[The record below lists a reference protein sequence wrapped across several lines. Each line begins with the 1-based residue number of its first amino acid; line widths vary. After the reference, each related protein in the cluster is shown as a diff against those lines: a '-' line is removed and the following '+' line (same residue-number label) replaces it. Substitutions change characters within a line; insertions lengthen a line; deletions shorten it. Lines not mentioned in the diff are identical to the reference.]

1 MARNYTKFLS
11 AAGVV
16 GNGFT
21 ETSGVYLADGGISR
35 VKSYIEDISY
45 SGGVL
50 FVDDAHHLLSYS
62 GGRKVMDFMMQEMER
77 KRGKV
82 VFLFAGNEKG
92 MRNVLGHGT
101 GTSILLPYVLNFKD
115 YSDNELLQMMG
126 SYIKK
131 KFDGKMEVEGGFDG
145 LYMRIAARRVARD
158 RDTPQFGNAR
168 AVENALARIW
178 ERQSARLAKIRKVKE
193 DLKAAEEEI
202 AEGQAKKT
210 DKKASKDVK
219 QTDSND
225 KETPESTARPDKAD
239 VEIVNTEDTTK
250 NEDPATEEKLIDK
263 SEADTRPED
272 AAKKN
277 QEDTEGSDSA
287 AKESEQN
294 EQKEGKEEVD
304 PADYIFTK
312 EDILGQDPSTAIL
325 DSPAWQ
331 KIRKLTGLQAVK
343 RSILNL
349 FEVVK
354 SNYQRELEEKPLLKL
369 SLNRLFL
376 GPPGTGKT
384 VVAKLYAQI
393 LVEIG
398 ALSKGEV
405 IIRNPSDLIGQY
417 IGDSEANTKAA
428 LTAAMGNV
436 LVIGEAHMMYTGSS
450 DSTGNESDCY
460 RQAMIDTIVAEV
472 QSVPGEDR
480 AVLLLGYGDKMQDML
495 QNTNPGLSRRFPI
508 TDAFWFENFSL
519 PELESILR
527 TKLEEHVLEATPE
540 AIKVAMDVLDKAR
553 SRLNFG
559 NGGEVE
565 NLISKAKTNH
575 QGRISHLPSSQ
586 RPNKWIFEPQDFDP
600 EYDRGKTA
608 TLNLQKLFGDVV
620 GCEDIVKK
628 LEMYQNVSQTM
639 KSRNMDPKSY
649 IPTNFVF
656 KGPPGTGKTTTA
668 RKVAQVYYD
677 MGFLSEVSVVECS
690 ASDLVGK
697 YIGHSGPK
705 TTKVLEKALGKVLF
719 IDEAYRL
726 ASGNDGNSFT
736 SEVVSELV
744 DLLTKPR
751 FHGNLIVIL
760 AGYENEMNHLLS
772 INPGL
777 ASRFPNEIHF
787 TCLSPTHSL
796 KVLKMKLEQA
806 GIAIPIVNEPKSM
819 EYKNL
824 VRLMGLLAGTPLWGN
839 ARDVE
844 TLAKRLCMLVLGSAV
859 GGGELECSTQI
870 VTAAM
875 EAMLQ
880 ERRARAVQGQKI

>member
-1 MARNYTKFLS
+1 MF
-11 AAGVV
+11 
-16 GNGFT
+16 
-21 ETSGVYLADGGISR
+21 I
-35 VKSYIEDISY
+35 
-45 SGGVL
+45 
-50 FVDDAHHLLSYS
+50 DDAHHLLSYS
-62 GGRKVMDFMMQEMER
+62 GGRKVMDYMMQEME
-77 KRGKV
+77 KQRGKV
-82 VFLFAGNEKG
+82 VFVFAGTEKG
-92 MRNVLGHGT
+92 MFKVLGHGN
-101 GTSILLPYVLNFKD
+101 GTAALLPYVLNFKD
-115 YSDNELLQMMG
+115 YSDDQLLEIMG
-126 SYIKK
+126 TYVKK
-131 KFDGKMEVEGGFDG
+131 KFGGKMEVEGGLDG
-145 LYMRIAARRVARD
+145 LYMRVAARRVARD

-168 AVENALARIW
+168 AVENMLARIW
-178 ERQSARLAKIRKVKE
+178 ERQAARLSNIQKE
-193 DLKAAEEEI
+193 KEALKATEEKAAEEKA
-202 AEGQAKKT
+202 AEDT
-210 DKKASKDVK
+210 KDEVMSDEL
-219 QTDSND
+219 QLDP
-225 KETPESTARPDKAD
+225 KELKSESTPEAESEDIEMLDTASID
-239 VEIVNTEDTTK
+239 N
-250 NEDPATEEKLIDK
+250 NEETVIEEKLEKIDPPK
-263 SEADTRPED
+263 AEASSDEKKPAKDDSENSTKKKEEEKEED
-272 AAKKN
+272 
-277 QEDTEGSDSA
+277 
-287 AKESEQN
+287 
-294 EQKEGKEEVD
+294 KEEVD

-312 EDILGQDPSTAIL
+312 EDILGPDPSEVIL
-325 DSPAWQ
+325 DSPAWK
-331 KIRKLTGLQAVK
+331 KIQKLTGLAAVK
-343 RSILNL
+343 QSILNL

-354 SNYQRELEEKPLLKL
+354 SNYRRELQEKPLLKL

-405 IIRNPSDLIGQY
+405 IIKNPSDLIGQY

-436 LVIGEAHMMYTGSS
+436 LVIDEAHMMYTGSS
-450 DSTGNESDCY
+450 DGTGNESDCY

-480 AVLLLGYGDKMQDML
+480 AVLLLGYGDKMLEML
-495 QNTNPGLSRRFPI
+495 QNTNPGLSRRFPVA
-508 TDAFWFENFSL
+508 DAFWFENFSL
-519 PELESILR
+519 PELESILHS
-527 TKLEEHVLEATPE
+527 KLEEHVLEATPE
-540 AIKVAMDVLDKAR
+540 AIRVAMDVLDKAR

-575 QGRISHLPSSQ
+575 QGRISLLHSCK
-586 RPNKWIFEPQDFDP
+586 RPEKWIFEPQDFDP
-600 EYDRGKTA
+600 EYDRGKSA
-608 TLNLQKLFGDVV
+608 TMNLQKLFSDVI
-620 GCEDIVKK
+620 GCGEIVRK
-628 LEMYQNVSQTM
+628 LEMYQRVSQTM
-639 KSRNMDPKSY
+639 KDRNMDPKGY

-677 MGFLSEVSVVECS
+677 MGFLSEASVVECS

-697 YIGHSGPK
+697 YIGHTGPK

-726 ASGNDGNSFT
+726 ASGSDNNSFT
-736 SEVVSELV
+736 SEVISELV

-787 TCLSPTHSL
+787 TCLSPTHCL
-796 KVLKMKLEQA
+796 NFLKMKLGQA
-806 GIAIPIVNEPKSM
+806 GIAIPVLNQPKSM
-819 EYKNL
+819 DYKNL

-844 TLAKRLCMLVLGSAV
+844 TLAKSVTMLVLGGHV
-859 GGGELECSTQI
+859 GEGELSCSTLL
-870 VTAAM
+870 VTNAM
-875 EAMLQ
+875 ENMLR
-880 ERRARAVQGQKI
+880 ERRARAVNGQTQNGLYI

>member
-1 MARNYTKFLS
+1 
-11 AAGVV
+11 
-16 GNGFT
+16 
-21 ETSGVYLADGGISR
+21 
-35 VKSYIEDISY
+35 
-45 SGGVL
+45 
-50 FVDDAHHLLSYS
+50 
-62 GGRKVMDFMMQEMER
+62 MDFMMQEMEH

-82 VFLFAGNEKG
+82 VFIFAGNEKG
-92 MRNVLGHGT
+92 MRKVLGHGT
-101 GTSILLPYVLNFKD
+101 GTTTLLPYVLNFKD
-115 YSDNELLQMMG
+115 YTDDQLLEIMG
-126 SYIKK
+126 LYTKK
-131 KFDGKMEVEGGFDG
+131 KFDGKMEVEGGLDG
-145 LYMRIAARRVARD
+145 LYMRVAARRVARD
-158 RDTPQFGNAR
+158 RETPQFGNAR
-168 AVENALARIW
+168 AVENMLARIW
-178 ERQSARLAKIRKVKE
+178 ERQAARLSKTRKEKE
-193 DLKAAEEEI
+193 ELKAEE
-202 AEGQAKKT
+202 
-210 DKKASKDVK
+210 KASAEKKVEESKDNSALDEQQMK
-219 QTDSND
+219 S
-225 KETPESTARPDKAD
+225 
-239 VEIVNTEDTTK
+239 K
-250 NEDPATEEKLIDK
+250 NEGGPGSRPQSQNGDAEMVDVTETAKNEATVVEK
-263 SEADTRPED
+263 SEGVKVSEAEAHSDDADRGED
-272 AAKKN
+272 SEKSD
-277 QEDTEGSDSA
+277 EDEEA
-287 AKESEQN
+287 EKEVE
-294 EQKEGKEEVD
+294 KEEVD

-312 EDILGQDPSTAIL
+312 EDILGPDPSAAIL
-325 DSPAWQ
+325 DSPAWN
-331 KIRKLTGLQAVK
+331 KIQKLTGLHAVK

-436 LVIGEAHMMYTGSS
+436 LVIDEAHMMYTGSS
-450 DSTGNESDCY
+450 DGTGNESDCY

-480 AVLLLGYGDKMQDML
+480 AVLLLGYGDKMQEML
-495 QNTNPGLSRRFPI
+495 RNTNPGLSRRFPI
-508 TDAFWFENFSL
+508 ADAFWFENFSL
-519 PELESILR
+519 PELESILCS
-527 TKLEEHVLEATPE
+527 KLEEDVLSATPE

-575 QGRISHLPSSQ
+575 QGRISHLPPSE
-586 RPNKWIFEPQDFDP
+586 RPEKWVFEPQDFDP

-608 TLNLQKLFGDVV
+608 TLNLQKLFSDVI
-620 GCEDIVKK
+620 GCEEIVRK
-628 LEMYQNVSQTM
+628 LEMYQRVSQTM
-639 KSRNMDPKSY
+639 KSRNMDPKRY

-677 MGFLSEVSVVECS
+677 MGFLSEASVVECS

-705 TTKVLEKALGKVLF
+705 TTKVLERALGKVLF

-736 SEVVSELV
+736 SEVISELV

-772 INPGL
+772 VNPGL

-787 TCLSPTHSL
+787 TRLSPTHCL
-796 KVLKMKLEQA
+796 EVLKMKLGQA
-806 GIAIPIVNEPKSM
+806 GIAIPILSQPKSM

-844 TLAKRLCMLVLGSAV
+844 TLAKTLCMLVLGSAM
-859 GGGELECSTQI
+859 GDGELTCSPPL
-870 VTAAM
+870 VTGAM

-880 ERRARAVQGQKI
+880 ERRARAVQDQKN